1 MLLTTTTLFSQ
12 RAESLP
18 LWLET
23 FTKRRIRRGRTSIF
37 RVRCEE
43 AMRGCASRVPL
54 PPGAVARRT
63 RGREW
68 RERPPVLAAGAAP
81 GRGKG

>member
-12 RAESLP
+12 RAERFP

-54 PPGAVARRT
+54 PSGAAARRT
-63 RGREW
+63 RGEKV
-68 RERPPVLAAGAAP
+68 EGATPPFWLLVRHG
-81 GRGKG
+81 GG